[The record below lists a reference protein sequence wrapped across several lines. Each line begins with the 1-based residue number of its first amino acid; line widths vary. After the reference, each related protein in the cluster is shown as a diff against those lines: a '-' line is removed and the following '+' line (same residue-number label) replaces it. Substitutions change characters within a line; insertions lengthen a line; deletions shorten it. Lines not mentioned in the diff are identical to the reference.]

1 MNKVKAY
8 TVMEM
13 IVVMIISSIVITMS
27 YAVFTRVVLLNHKVG
42 DIYRKNY
49 NVILFNR
56 LMTVDF
62 VNSEQVLKDAYG
74 FSCVYKDHTVFYE
87 INDFLSRK
95 QSIVTDTLF
104 SLTNTEIEYE
114 YIDKDKKIIKSII
127 VSGKA
132 DQQPLK
138 LIYHKLYGSDLLM
151 KLDEQGN

>member
-1 MNKVKAY
+1 MSAY

-27 YAVFTRVVLLNHKVG
+27 YAVFTRVVVLNHKVG

-62 VNSEQVLKDAYG
+62 VNSEQVMKDPYG

-87 INDFLSRK
+87 MNDYLSRK
-95 QSIVTDTLF
+95 QSVVADTLF
-104 SLTNTEIEYE
+104 SLSNTEIEYE
-114 YIDKDKKIIKSII
+114 YIDKDKTIIRSII
-127 VSGKA
+127 VSGEA
-132 DQQPLK
+132 DQQALK
-138 LIYHKLYGSDLLM
+138 LVFHKTYGSDLLM